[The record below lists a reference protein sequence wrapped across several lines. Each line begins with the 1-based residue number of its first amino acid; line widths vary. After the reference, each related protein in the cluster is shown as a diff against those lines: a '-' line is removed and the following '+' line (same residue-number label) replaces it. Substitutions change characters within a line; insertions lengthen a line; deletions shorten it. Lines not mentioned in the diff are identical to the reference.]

1 MNDCQE
7 IWDSPAL
14 LVFCFSPLRMGTKV
28 TLGKMGKD
36 VKLAVG
42 FINIAILQRSKVISG
57 KQMVLSNWTIL
68 ENVDKERI

>member
-36 VKLAVG
+36 VKLAH
-42 FINIAILQRSKVISG
+42 
-57 KQMVLSNWTIL
+57 
-68 ENVDKERI
+68 